1 MKIQESAENYLETIL
16 MIRERKQIVRSIDI
30 VRELNFSKPSVSV
43 AMKNLKEAGY
53 ITMDETGRI
62 YLTEQGEALATKI
75 YDRHVKV
82 SDWLTSI
89 GVPRDI
95 AEADACKME
104 HVISEETF
112 EAFKRLAAAV
122 CLRPLAGTQQ
132 GRLATSRQTT
142 ASGRLR

>member
-75 YDRHVKV
+75 YDRNVKV

-112 EAFKRLAAAV
+112 EAFKRLAEKS
-122 CLRPLAGTQQ
+122 L
-132 GRLATSRQTT
+132 
-142 ASGRLR
+142 

>member
-1 MKIQESAENYLETIL
+1 MKIQESAESYLETIL

-112 EAFKRLAAAV
+112 EAFKRLAEKS
-122 CLRPLAGTQQ
+122 L
-132 GRLATSRQTT
+132 
-142 ASGRLR
+142 

>member
-43 AMKNLKEAGY
+43 GMKNLKEAGY

-112 EAFKRLAAAV
+112 EAFKRLAEKS
-122 CLRPLAGTQQ
+122 L
-132 GRLATSRQTT
+132 
-142 ASGRLR
+142 

>member
-16 MIRERKQIVRSIDI
+16 MIRERKQIVRSIAI
-30 VRELNFSKPSVSV
+30 LGELNFSTPSVIV
-43 AMKNLKEAGY
+43 AMKNLTEAGY

-112 EAFKRLAAAV
+112 EAFKRLAEKS
-122 CLRPLAGTQQ
+122 L
-132 GRLATSRQTT
+132 
-142 ASGRLR
+142 

>member
-16 MIRERKQIVRSIDI
+16 MIRNRKEIVRSIDI
-30 VRELNFSKPSVSV
+30 VREMNYSKPSVSV

-53 ITMDETGRI
+53 ISMDETGRI
-62 YLTEQGEALATKI
+62 YLTQAGENLASKI

-112 EAFKRLAAAV
+112 EAFKRLAEKS
-122 CLRPLAGTQQ
+122 L
-132 GRLATSRQTT
+132 
-142 ASGRLR
+142 

>member
-16 MIRERKQIVRSIDI
+16 MIKERKDIVRSIDI

-43 AMKNLKEAGY
+43 AMKNLKEAGF

-62 YLTEQGEALATKI
+62 ELTGEGEKIATKI

-82 SDWLTSI
+82 TAWLTSL
-89 GVPRDI
+89 GVPHDI
-95 AEADACKME
+95 AEADACRME

-112 EAFKRLAAAV
+112 AAFMHLAEKS
-122 CLRPLAGTQQ
+122 L
-132 GRLATSRQTT
+132 
-142 ASGRLR
+142 

>member
-30 VRELNFSKPSVSV
+30 VRELHFSKPSVSV

-112 EAFKRLAAAV
+112 EAFKRLAEKS
-122 CLRPLAGTQQ
+122 L
-132 GRLATSRQTT
+132 
-142 ASGRLR
+142 

>member
-89 GVPRDI
+89 GVPRNI

-112 EAFKRLAAAV
+112 EAFKHLAEKS
-122 CLRPLAGTQQ
+122 L
-132 GRLATSRQTT
+132 
-142 ASGRLR
+142 

>member
-112 EAFKRLAAAV
+112 EAFKRLAEKS
-122 CLRPLAGTQQ
+122 L
-132 GRLATSRQTT
+132 
-142 ASGRLR
+142 